1 MLGTQGLPF
10 LDHYD
15 SPGRAF
21 HSLMTERMSNGNF
34 GKPNVMVPGNPDS
47 PHWRD
52 SAIGHLIMDDHRSV
66 MRTAPVLDKG

>member
-21 HSLMTERMSNGNF
+21 HSLMTERMSNGDF
-34 GKPNVMVPGNPDS
+34 GKPMVMLPGNPDS
-47 PHWRD
+47 PHWR
-52 SAIGHLIMDDHRSV
+52 G
-66 MRTAPVLDKG
+66 